1 MIYKT
6 FKTFLNN
13 YGHDKLNKI
22 YFFIFLS
29 IIAGCMEFVGIALIY
44 PFILMIIN
52 PETVTN
58 TQLYISITDTF
69 HLENTVM
76 NTFLI
81 GFGAILIFVLKNIY
95 MMGTIYFQNKFIVGW
110 KNDITSKFMHY
121 YLYGSYKENMLTPAS
136 EKIYNLTILIG
147 QVLDGYVLRTL
158 NIVINVI
165 VIGIILLLLLI
176 KLPLTAIITS
186 LFLYFA
192 MKIQNKFFKYK
203 TNSISAE
210 LARTSVDNNNSVMEC
225 IKNFKEVK
233 ILGIE
238 NYFFKR
244 FLINQ
249 ERYNQTMLE
258 NNYYTL
264 IPPYIIESLI
274 VITFILF
281 AIIITLQNLTDTTKI
296 LASYGLVI
304 MAIFRIAPALNR
316 IQSAFNQINATKR
329 LMEKLNEYAV
339 TYKFEESD
347 LPDLSANLPPLEFKN
362 ILKLE
367 GVNFQYRDNRPV
379 IKNLDLEIRAGE
391 FIGIIGDSGAGK
403 TTLAEIIMG
412 LLPIDYGNITLDDI
426 FINQRN
432 FFSLRQ
438 LIGYVP
444 QNINLVDGS
453 FAKNVAWGIE
463 EDEIDYKKV
472 EIALR
477 RAQLWDYVETFEEKL
492 DAPVI
497 LGTNGLSQG
506 QKQRLAIARALYRN
520 PKILIFDEATSALDL
535 KTENEVTE
543 MLKEFKGRKTI
554 IAIAHRLS
562 TLKMCD
568 RIVYLK
574 NGEIVD
580 TGTFKELSALY
591 KEIDYLIK
599 MSNIKT
605 NQ

>member
-1 MIYKT
+1 MIYKN
-6 FKTFLNN
+6 FKLFLNN
-13 YGHDKLNKI
+13 YGKDKLSKI

-29 IIAGCMEFVGIALIY
+29 IIAGCMEFIGIALIY

-52 PETVTN
+52 PETVIH
-58 TQLYISITDTF
+58 TQSYISVTNSL
-69 HLENTVM
+69 HLENESI

-81 GFGAILIFVLKNIY
+81 GFGAILIFIIKNIY
-95 MMGTIYFQNKFIVGW
+95 MMGTIYFQNQFIVGW
-110 KNDITSKFMHY
+110 KNDITSKFMKY
-121 YLYGSYKENMLTPAS
+121 YLYASYKDNMQTPAS

-158 NIVINVI
+158 NIIINTI

-176 KLPLTAIITS
+176 KLPLTAIVTTV
-186 LFLYFA
+186 FLYFA
-192 MKIQNKFFKYK
+192 MKFQNKFFKTK

-210 LARTSVDNNNSVMEC
+210 LARTSVDNNNSIMEC
-225 IKNFKEVK
+225 IKNYKEVK

-244 FLINQ
+244 FQINQ
-249 ERYNQTMLE
+249 EKYNQTMLE

-264 IPPYIIESLI
+264 IPPYIIETLI

-281 AIIITLQNLTDTTKI
+281 AIIITLQNLADTTKI
-296 LASYGLVI
+296 LASYGLVV

-316 IQSAFNQINATKR
+316 IQSAFNQINTTKR
-329 LMEKLNEYAV
+329 LMEKLNEYAI
-339 TYKFEESD
+339 TYQFENQD
-347 LPDLSANLPPLEFKN
+347 LPDLEAQLPPLEYKKS
-362 ILKLE
+362 LKLE
-367 GVNFQYRDNRPV
+367 GINFQYKENRPV
-379 IKNLDLEIRAGE
+379 IKNVNLEIKAGE

-412 LLPIDYGNITLDDI
+412 LLPADYGNITLDDI

-432 FFSLRQ
+432 FFSLRKI
-438 LIGYVP
+438 IGYVP
-444 QNINLVDGS
+444 QNINLIDGS

-463 EDEIDYKKV
+463 DEDIDYKKV
-472 EIALR
+472 ELALKK
-477 RAQLWDYVETFEEKL
+477 AQLWEYVETFEEK
-492 DAPVI
+492 ANAQVI

-535 KTENEVTE
+535 KTEHEVTE
-543 MLKEFKGRKTI
+543 MLKEFKGKKTI

-574 NGEIVD
+574 NGEIID

-591 KEIDYLIK
+591 KEIEYLIK
-599 MSNIKT
+599 MSNIK
-605 NQ
+605 N

>member
-1 MIYKT
+1 MIYKN
-6 FKTFLNN
+6 FKLFLTN
-13 YGHDKLNKI
+13 YGKDKLNKI

-29 IIAGCMEFVGIALIY
+29 IIAGCMEFIGIALIY

-52 PETVTN
+52 PETVIHTPS
-58 TQLYISITDTF
+58 YISITNSL
-69 HLENTVM
+69 HLKNEEI

-81 GFGAILIFVLKNIY
+81 GFGAILIFIIKNIY
-95 MMGTIYFQNKFIVGW
+95 MMGTIYFQNKFIVSW
-110 KNDITSKFMHY
+110 KNDITSKFMKY
-121 YLYGSYKENMLTPAS
+121 YLYASYKDNMQTPAS

-158 NIVINVI
+158 NIIINTI

-186 LFLYFA
+186 IFLYFA
-192 MKIQNKFFKYK
+192 MKFQNKFFKNK

-210 LARTSVDNNNSVMEC
+210 LARTSVDNNNSIMEC
-225 IKNFKEVK
+225 IKNYKEVK

-244 FLINQ
+244 FQTNQ

-264 IPPYIIESLI
+264 IPPYIIETLI

-281 AIIITLQNLTDTTKI
+281 AIIITIQNLTDTTKI
-296 LASYGLVI
+296 LASYGLVV

-316 IQSAFNQINATKR
+316 IQSAFNQINTTKR
-329 LMEKLNEYAV
+329 LMEKLNEYAI
-339 TYKFEESD
+339 TYKFDNQD
-347 LPDLSANLPPLEFKN
+347 LPDLEAQLPPLEYKKS
-362 ILKLE
+362 LKLE
-367 GVNFQYRDNRPV
+367 GINFQYKENRPV
-379 IKNLDLEIRAGE
+379 IKNVNLEIRAGE

-412 LLPIDYGNITLDDI
+412 LLPVDYGNITLDDI

-432 FFSLRQ
+432 FFSLRKI
-438 LIGYVP
+438 IGYVP

-463 EDEIDYKKV
+463 EEEIDYNKV
-472 EIALR
+472 EVALKK
-477 RAQLWDYVETFEEKL
+477 AQLWKYVETFKEKSK
-492 DAPVI
+492 AQII
-497 LGTNGLSQG
+497 LGANGLSQG
-506 QKQRLAIARALYRN
+506 QKQRLAIARALYKN
-520 PKILIFDEATSALDL
+520 PKILIFDEATSSLDL
-535 KTENEVTE
+535 KTEHEVTE
-543 MLKEFKGRKTI
+543 MLKEFKGKKTI

-568 RIVYLK
+568 RIVYIK
-574 NGEIVD
+574 DGEIID

-591 KEIDYLIK
+591 KEIEYLIK
-599 MSNIKT
+599 MSNIK
-605 NQ
+605 N

>member
-1 MIYKT
+1 MIYKN
-6 FKTFLNN
+6 FKLFLDN
-13 YGHDKLNKI
+13 YGQDRINNI

-29 IIAGCMEFVGIALIY
+29 IIAGFMEFIGIALIY

-52 PETVTN
+52 PETVIYN
-58 TQLYISITDTF
+58 PLYMSVTDSL
-69 HLENTVM
+69 HLENTGL

-81 GFGAILIFVLKNIY
+81 GFGAILIFIIKNIY

-110 KNDITSKFMHY
+110 KNDITSQFMHY

-158 NIVINVI
+158 NIIINII

-186 LFLYFA
+186 LFLYIA
-192 MKIQNKFFKYK
+192 MKLQNKFFKNK

-210 LARTSVDNNNSVMEC
+210 LARTSVDNNNSIIEC

-238 NYFFKR
+238 KYFFKR
-244 FLINQ
+244 FQINQ

-258 NNYYTL
+258 NNYFTL

-281 AIIITLQNLTDTTKI
+281 ALIITLQNLADTTKI
-296 LASYGLVI
+296 LASYGLVVV
-304 MAIFRIAPALNR
+304 AIFRIAPALNR
-316 IQSAFNQINATKR
+316 IQSAFNNINGTKR

-339 TYKFEESD
+339 TYNFEEQD
-347 LPDLSANLPPLEFKN
+347 LPDLEAQLPPLEFKN
-362 ILKLE
+362 SLKLE
-367 GVNFQYRDNRPV
+367 GINFQYKDNRPV
-379 IKNLDLEIRAGE
+379 IKNLDLEIKAGE

-403 TTLAEIIMG
+403 STLAEIIMG
-412 LLPIDYGNITLDDI
+412 LLPVDYGNITLDDI

-432 FFSLRQ
+432 FFSLRK

-463 EDEIDYKKV
+463 EDEIDYKRV
-472 EIALR
+472 ELALR
-477 RAQLWDYVETFEEKL
+477 RAQLWDYVETFEEKSN
-492 DAPVI
+492 AAVI

-520 PKILIFDEATSALDL
+520 PKILIFDEATSSLDL
-535 KTENEVTE
+535 KTENEITE
-543 MLKEFKGRKTI
+543 MLKEFKGKKTI

-591 KEIDYLIK
+591 KEIEYLIK
-599 MSNIKT
+599 MSNIK
-605 NQ
+605 N

>member
-1 MIYKT
+1 MIYKN
-6 FKTFLNN
+6 FKLFLDN
-13 YGHDKLNKI
+13 YGKDKLSKI

-29 IIAGCMEFVGIALIY
+29 IIAGCMEFIGIALIY

-52 PETVTN
+52 PETITN
-58 TQLYISITDTF
+58 TELYTLITENL
-69 HLENTVM
+69 HLNNVGI

-95 MMGTIYFQNKFIVGW
+95 MMGTIYFQNKFIVSW
-110 KNDITSKFMHY
+110 KNDITSKFMRY
-121 YLYGSYKENMLTPAS
+121 YLYASYKNNMQTPAS

-158 NIVINVI
+158 NIIINTI

-186 LFLYFA
+186 IFLYFA
-192 MKIQNKFFKYK
+192 MKLQNKFFKNK

-210 LARTSVDNNNSVMEC
+210 IARTSVDNNNIIIEC
-225 IKNFKEVK
+225 IENFKEVK

-244 FLINQ
+244 FQTNQ
-249 ERYNQTMLE
+249 EKYNQTMLE

-264 IPPYIIESLI
+264 IPPYIIETLI
-274 VITFILF
+274 VITFIIF
-281 AIIITLQNLTDTTKI
+281 ALIITLQNLSDTTKI
-296 LASYGLVI
+296 LASYGLVV

-316 IQSAFNQINATKR
+316 IQSAFNQINTTKR
-329 LMEKLNEYAV
+329 LMEKLNEYAK
-339 TYKFEESD
+339 TYKFEEQD
-347 LPDLSANLPPLEFKN
+347 LPDLEAQLPPLEFKKSL
-362 ILKLE
+362 ILE
-367 GVNFQYRDNRPV
+367 GINFQYKENKPV
-379 IKNLDLEIRAGE
+379 IKNLNLEIRAGE

-403 TTLAEIIMG
+403 STLAEIIMG
-412 LLPIDYGNITLDDI
+412 LLPVDYGNITLDDI

-432 FFSLRQ
+432 FFSLRKI
-438 LIGYVP
+438 IGYVP

-463 EDEIDYKKV
+463 EEEIDYKKV
-472 EIALR
+472 EIALKK
-477 RAQLWDYVETFEEKL
+477 AQLWEYVETFEEKSK
-492 DAPVI
+492 AKVI
-497 LGTNGLSQG
+497 LGSNGLSQG

-520 PKILIFDEATSALDL
+520 PKILIFDEATSSLDL

-543 MLKEFKGRKTI
+543 MLKEFKGKKTI

-568 RIVYLK
+568 RIVYIK
-574 NGEIVD
+574 NGEIID

-591 KEIDYLIK
+591 KEIEYLIRI
-599 MSNIKT
+599 SNIK
-605 NQ
+605 N

>member
-1 MIYKT
+1 MIYKN
-6 FKTFLNN
+6 FKLFLDN
-13 YGHDKLNKI
+13 YGQDKINNI

-29 IIAGCMEFVGIALIY
+29 IVAGFMEFIGIALIY

-52 PETVTN
+52 PKTVTN
-58 TQLYISITDTF
+58 TPLYLFITESLKLDNVGF
-69 HLENTVM
+69 

-81 GFGAILIFVLKNIY
+81 GFGAILIFVIKNIY
-95 MMGTIYFQNKFIVGW
+95 MMGTIYFQNKFIVSW

-121 YLYGSYKENMLTPAS
+121 YLYGSYKDNMLTPAS

-158 NIVINVI
+158 NIIINTI

-203 TNSISAE
+203 TNSVSAD
-210 LARTSVDNNNSVMEC
+210 LARSSVDNNNSIIEC
-225 IKNFKEVK
+225 IKNIKEVK

-238 NYFFKR
+238 DYFFKR
-244 FLINQ
+244 FQLNQ
-249 ERYNQTMLE
+249 ERYNLTMLE

-296 LASYGLVI
+296 LASYGLVV

-339 TYKFEESD
+339 TYKFEEPD
-347 LPDLSANLPPLEFKN
+347 LPDLSAQLPPLEFKN
-362 ILKLE
+362 SLKLE
-367 GVNFQYRDNRPV
+367 GINFQYRDNRPV

-412 LLPIDYGNITLDDI
+412 LLPVDYGNITLDDI

-432 FFSLRQ
+432 FFSLRK

-463 EDEIDYKKV
+463 DEEIDYKQV
-472 EIALR
+472 EIALK
-477 RAQLWDYVETFEEKL
+477 RAQLWDYVETFEEKSN
-492 DAPVI
+492 AAVI

-543 MLKEFKGRKTI
+543 MLKEFKGKKTI

-574 NGEIVD
+574 NGEIID

-591 KEIDYLIK
+591 KEIEYLIK
-599 MSNIKT
+599 MSNIK
-605 NQ
+605 N

>member
-1 MIYKT
+1 MIYKN
-6 FKTFLNN
+6 FKLFLNN
-13 YGHDKLNKI
+13 YGKDKLSKI

-29 IIAGCMEFVGIALIY
+29 IIAGCMEFIGIALIY

-52 PETVTN
+52 PETVIH
-58 TQLYISITDTF
+58 TQSYISVTNSL
-69 HLENTVM
+69 HLENESI

-81 GFGAILIFVLKNIY
+81 GFGAILIFIIKNIY
-95 MMGTIYFQNKFIVGW
+95 MMGTIYFQNQFIVGW
-110 KNDITSKFMHY
+110 KNDITSKFMKY
-121 YLYGSYKENMLTPAS
+121 YLYASYKDNMQTPAS

-158 NIVINVI
+158 NIIINTI

-176 KLPLTAIITS
+176 KLPLTAIVTTV
-186 LFLYFA
+186 FLYFA
-192 MKIQNKFFKYK
+192 MKFQNKFFKTK

-210 LARTSVDNNNSVMEC
+210 LARTSVDNNNSIMEC
-225 IKNFKEVK
+225 IKNYKEVK

-244 FLINQ
+244 FQINQ
-249 ERYNQTMLE
+249 EKYNQTMLE

-264 IPPYIIESLI
+264 IPPYIIETLI

-281 AIIITLQNLTDTTKI
+281 AIIITLQNLADTTKI
-296 LASYGLVI
+296 LASYGLVV

-316 IQSAFNQINATKR
+316 IQSAFNQINTTKR
-329 LMEKLNEYAV
+329 LMEKLNEYAI
-339 TYKFEESD
+339 TYQFENHD
-347 LPDLSANLPPLEFKN
+347 LPDLEAQLPPLEYKKS
-362 ILKLE
+362 LKLE
-367 GVNFQYRDNRPV
+367 GINFQYKENRPV
-379 IKNLDLEIRAGE
+379 IKNVNLEIKAGE

-412 LLPIDYGNITLDDI
+412 LLPADYGNITLDDI

-432 FFSLRQ
+432 FFSLRKI
-438 LIGYVP
+438 IGYVP
-444 QNINLVDGS
+444 QNINLIDGS

-463 EDEIDYKKV
+463 DEDIDYKKV
-472 EIALR
+472 ELALKK
-477 RAQLWDYVETFEEKL
+477 AQLWEYVETFEEK
-492 DAPVI
+492 ANAQVI

-535 KTENEVTE
+535 KTEHEVTE
-543 MLKEFKGRKTI
+543 MLKEFKGKKTI

-574 NGEIVD
+574 NGEIID

-591 KEIDYLIK
+591 KEIEYLIK
-599 MSNIKT
+599 MSNIK
-605 NQ
+605 N

>member
-1 MIYKT
+1 MIYKN
-6 FKTFLNN
+6 FKLFLDN
-13 YGHDKLNKI
+13 YGKDKLSKI

-29 IIAGCMEFVGIALIY
+29 IIAGCMEFIGIALIY

-52 PETVTN
+52 PETITN
-58 TQLYISITDTF
+58 TELYTLITENL
-69 HLENTVM
+69 HLNNVGI

-95 MMGTIYFQNKFIVGW
+95 MMGTIYFQNKFIVSW
-110 KNDITSKFMHY
+110 KNDITSKFMRY
-121 YLYGSYKENMLTPAS
+121 YLYASYKNNMQTPAS

-158 NIVINVI
+158 NIIINTI

-186 LFLYFA
+186 IFLYFA
-192 MKIQNKFFKYK
+192 MKLQNKFFKNK

-210 LARTSVDNNNSVMEC
+210 IARTSVDNNNSIIEC
-225 IKNFKEVK
+225 IENFKEVK

-244 FLINQ
+244 FQTNQ
-249 ERYNQTMLE
+249 EKYNQTMLE

-264 IPPYIIESLI
+264 IPPYIIETLI
-274 VITFILF
+274 VITFIIF
-281 AIIITLQNLTDTTKI
+281 ALIITLQNLSDTTKI
-296 LASYGLVI
+296 LASYGLVV

-316 IQSAFNQINATKR
+316 IQSAFNQINTTKR
-329 LMEKLNEYAV
+329 LMEKLNEYAT
-339 TYKFEESD
+339 TYKFEEQD
-347 LPDLSANLPPLEFKN
+347 LPDLEAQLPPLEFKKSL
-362 ILKLE
+362 ILE
-367 GVNFQYRDNRPV
+367 GINFQYKENKPV
-379 IKNLDLEIRAGE
+379 IKNLNLEIRAGE

-403 TTLAEIIMG
+403 STLAEIIMG
-412 LLPIDYGNITLDDI
+412 LLPVDYGNITLDDI

-432 FFSLRQ
+432 FFSLRKI
-438 LIGYVP
+438 IGYVP

-463 EDEIDYKKV
+463 EEEIDYKKV
-472 EIALR
+472 EIALKK
-477 RAQLWDYVETFEEKL
+477 AQLWEYVETFEEKSK
-492 DAPVI
+492 AKVI
-497 LGTNGLSQG
+497 LGSNGLSQG

-520 PKILIFDEATSALDL
+520 PKILIFDEATSSLDL

-543 MLKEFKGRKTI
+543 MLKEFKGKKTI

-568 RIVYLK
+568 RIVYIK
-574 NGEIVD
+574 NGEIID

-591 KEIDYLIK
+591 KEIEYLIRI
-599 MSNIKT
+599 SNIK
-605 NQ
+605 N